1 MNTMIYW
8 KGECKVLELE
18 RASIIVVDHY
28 DERGIPV
35 FVTREVS
42 NAIGMKSGRNSYWGV
57 EFEEELSDGCNA
69 VAYSFVLAYSTDD
82 KTEGR
87 RLMEYH
93 PAWMLTA
100 DDEEALEKRKSD
112 ALVSIDRLI
121 DRY

>member
-1 MNTMIYW
+1 MIYW
-8 KGECKVLELE
+8 KEESKILELE
-18 RASIIVVDHY
+18 CASIIVVDHY

-42 NAIGMKSGRNSYWGV
+42 NAIGTKSGRNSYWGV

-69 VAYSFVLAYSTDD
+69 VAYTYVLAYSTDD
-82 KTEGR
+82 KTEGK
-87 RLMEYH
+87 RLIEYH

-100 DDEEALEKRKSD
+100 DDEEVLEKRKND
-112 ALVSIDRLI
+112 ALISIDRLI